1 MSLFGLSHSSTIP
14 GAADPAAPAT
24 GDSAAMNAANG
35 DTKHN
40 QAPLNNALALVARP
54 APTVPS
60 RAAAD
65 VGAAIVDTQAA
76 QLGVDLVAA
85 RRQGLFGLLRWRFE
99 AWIEDRMKDATI
111 RKLTVRREVL
121 EAQQKTT
128 EAEIKLSSVVKSGQK
143 DVERHQIEWNQLRRD
158 RLVSDLERYS
168 TAIAAASGTL
178 PPAAMGAG
186 AAPPSAA
193 GANGAPARPV
203 SVHITDEQIE
213 QLALR
218 TFVNLG
224 PAGENEDE
232 WASYKADLREHL
244 PPYVAQEVERQV
256 EKLRRQ
262 AAH

>member
-1 MSLFGLSHSSTIP
+1 
-14 GAADPAAPAT
+14 
-24 GDSAAMNAANG
+24 
-35 DTKHN
+35 
-40 QAPLNNALALVARP
+40 
-54 APTVPS
+54 
-60 RAAAD
+60 
-65 VGAAIVDTQAA
+65 
-76 QLGVDLVAA
+76 
-85 RRQGLFGLLRWRFE
+85 
-99 AWIEDRMKDATI
+99 
-111 RKLTVRREVL
+111 L

-143 DVERHQIEWNQLRRD
+143 EVERHQIEWNALRRD
-158 RLVSDLERYS
+158 RLVSDLERTS
-168 TAIAAASGTL
+168 TAIAAANGTL
-178 PPAAMGAG
+178 
-186 AAPPSAA
+186 AAPTVLSSPTVHA
-193 GANGAPARPV
+193 GSGPAVQPV

-232 WASYKADLREHL
+232 WVLYKAELHQHL